1 MSNHVGDANKMVI
14 TRRYRIE
21 RLPHMPPRHGFVI
34 HTPQFSVLTDT
45 APLTIVKELN
55 KLLDRNRALE
65 EAIRTTLDANRHLA
79 DGTDCTL
86 AALKKAMPE
95 WV

>member
-1 MSNHVGDANKMVI
+1 MIG
-14 TRRYRIE
+14 
-21 RLPHMPPRHGFVI
+21 
-34 HTPQFSVLTDT
+34 TPELSILSDT
-45 APLTIVKELN
+45 KPTSIVKELN
-55 KLLDRNRALE
+55 RLLDRNRALE
-65 EAIRTTLDANRHLA
+65 AAILSTLNQHRNLA

>member
-1 MSNHVGDANKMVI
+1 VK
-14 TRRYRIE
+14 RYAIE
-21 RLPHMPPRHGFVI
+21 RLPHMPPRHGFLI
-34 HTPQFSVLTDT
+34 HTPEFSVLADT

-55 KLLDRNRALE
+55 RLLDRNRALE
-65 EAIRTTLDANRHLA
+65 AAILSTLNQHRNLA

-86 AALKKAMPE
+86 AELKKAMPE

>member
-1 MSNHVGDANKMVI
+1 V
-14 TRRYRIE
+14 RRYVIE
-21 RLPHMPPRHGFVI
+21 RLPNIPPRHGFMI
-34 HTPQFSVLTDT
+34 GTPELSILSDT
-45 APLTIVKELN
+45 KPTSIVKELN
-55 KLLDRNRALE
+55 RLLDRNRALE
-65 EAIRTTLDANRHLA
+65 AAILSTLNQHRNLA

>member
-1 MSNHVGDANKMVI
+1 
-14 TRRYRIE
+14 
-21 RLPHMPPRHGFVI
+21 
-34 HTPQFSVLTDT
+34 
-45 APLTIVKELN
+45 VKELN
-55 KLLDRNRALE
+55 RLLDRNRALE
-65 EAIRTTLDANRHLA
+65 TAILSTLNQHRNLA